1 MDRMDSLES
10 VLIASVPPLLKGTV
24 YTRMT
29 RSGSRS
35 GAWPYDNIIV
45 WAHLIQRGRWY
56 RED

>member
-1 MDRMDSLES
+1 MDSLES